1 MTRKLFIGFIAVLAM
16 SLWFVGCTTHPVPP
30 DEIPPVVTIDSPV
43 QGDDIEICGAFSVT
57 GTASDVDPGLVAITL
72 LIDGEVVGTETL
84 DTVASTDY
92 EFTVDISE
100 FNVTCGDV
108 VIEVV
113 AEDGEGNEDTESID
127 VTVCND
133 DAAPVVEITPE
144 TADLFNDQWIWMMV
158 AVTEDNV
165 EGCGATINGVEYS
178 GDISANSTGY
188 QFMVS
193 KLYLNEG
200 PNTVVFT
207 VTDKCENVGSDI
219 AVISYAE
226 EGLIVELVSP
236 TAGQTFCEGIT
247 FVAEA
252 DYQDRD
258 EPVVEQVKF
267 YIDGYPYVAT
277 EDSGVWSYALLGDAW
292 DILGEGSHSVYAK
305 AWGSE
310 GDIVESDPVGFFVD
324 CGNLVVEITNPI
336 SGDDLCGEVTF
347 AASANYREMP
357 GITSIEFWFD
367 VEGQKRWLD
376 TTAPYEYTV
385 DVFAVFDEGP
395 HTVYAVANLET
406 GARVESGY
414 VAWNRACGI
423 PEITLT
429 SPSSPG
435 ETLCEAYTFSAEVDL
450 GGIEYTEI
458 ESVDF
463 YIDNIAYAAEESG
476 DEWVYSVDNAW
487 ENWDL
492 GDHSVYAEVVANT
505 GTSTTEESSFFVSCV
520 DPVVEVTYDSED
532 ECLCGPVV
540 FTATAAYRDL
550 PGIVEVQFFFDE
562 DTVARFTDQEAPF
575 EYSVDVSE
583 DFEPATHTVYA
594 VAVMEDG
601 DEVPSPLVPWV
612 KSCQPEAW
620 VIINSIDHCNRTV
633 IITAGWADDNVEP
646 AKTFDFAA
654 NTCEGSWSH
663 DQLNDYDDTVTFSFD
678 PDVCGYG
685 DYEISVTVYDGWC
698 EGFATAIG
706 TVTFVDDCF
715 GDLDFS
721 DPMDIGVYGDSQAT
735 WPLAATANDRLVM
748 PELTAV
754 DFFYDIDATV
764 PPGEPNF
771 GALCSA
777 EDNGDGTWGCD
788 FDSAD
793 LPDVGGYYYFH
804 VTSTDNA
811 ENTQWAAP
819 QMFWK
824 SDMPAGLNLVEEHE
838 DGNYYDNGFATLP
851 FTLTFTDDNLADA
864 VTTYTVYW
872 DFSDGGHYVTSVGAL
887 DLGTS
892 AITHTFDALGSYT
905 LDVYIVEY
913 TPVDDRN
920 VMVTSLT
927 ETWTICLEIDPP
939 AVTSFNVENIPF
951 IADEGPYDNDW
962 VNPNDFLV
970 CDFDE
975 HHTDLGSTFEA
986 DDVDVGNC
994 VSGCDYFTIELTSVE
1009 WPYYHMITV
1018 ACGETYQDI
1027 IWDNYD
1033 AGEWTV
1039 DFTVY
1044 DKAGNMATAQ
1054 EIVTKSDFPTYET
1067 LAFYTNEW
1075 PLGTWNCFQ
1084 DPVGI
1089 PVRFDDWNSM
1099 DDSGYPLDSLLF
1111 EFTSSDGTNVWTE
1124 EIFSYDPNGFALP
1137 WVYWFEHYDDMT
1149 ARIWSCDQW
1158 GQWWVSD
1165 DFDVNLQD
1173 LCAPDQPEIDEVDDF
1188 FNPAI
1193 AITNAWDRADVQ
1205 SGGEGVPLEPC
1216 QIHLEYLVGDRDGE
1230 SGPFGHSGPEV
1241 ARVEIIAFDVA
1252 DGYNGDPSY
1261 WTTNYPG
1268 VYDGTGVSAF
1278 TGVIATR
1285 SGGTAGDA
1293 NWAVD
1298 SDFYGICGWFYVY
1311 AQAVD
1316 VNGNRSEPSFPVVL
1330 FKYSVP
1336 TFADCYVKAV
1346 DAELC
1351 MAIEMECP
1359 DDDEYTYDWN
1369 FGDGSPVLVDGGDN
1383 VCHTFTLAALR
1394 TVTVDFYVNGV
1405 FSGTTD
1411 TWVSVGDE
1419 QDPWVTNLDIAPY
1432 HPIDAPNDNEGNEG
1446 TKNAQYGDM
1455 YYDLTALDNGILQGV
1470 GGDSLSASVSVEL
1483 WTDADGLPGGLPG
1496 TFVEAI
1502 ERPQFLNEDCRD
1514 NEIEVRFMYNWDGK
1528 DRGYYFF
1535 RARAHDRSGN
1545 NTGDDTA
1552 PTTDDYLNL
1561 QLFHSD
1567 PPGSAE
1573 TGGVLAIIG
1582 DYTNLHTL
1590 EFAVNADVSDD
1601 GDILGIKYQWDR
1613 RTDLRCTENG
1623 SWWSDPG
1630 FVVETEFSPPYDP
1643 DVWRLDYF
1651 EAGYGY
1657 NTPGDPYNT
1666 SDSRY
1671 GYRCTTSSTTSDGPA
1686 FRAVDE
1692 DGIYS
1697 QIIIFPV
1704 IIEDVSEP
1712 RLVWIDPDCSVN
1724 IDGNITLTVYAS
1736 DYPEYNRDG
1745 LPGISKVQFLVN
1757 DVFIAEDTA
1766 PEPGDPFD
1774 YEIDGLTG
1782 PTYEFNHTFDVSA
1795 FLDAEFGPDYGG
1807 VALFEAR
1814 AFDINEDQ
1822 VGSREFECLESN
1834 DPVVAPA
1841 AACDLIS
1848 GSQTVVFPFQ
1858 NYISDDND
1866 ISYIEVNF
1874 GDGSGW
1880 WTINWANAHNYA
1892 YNYGAWG
1899 NWTVTVNVYD
1909 TAGDSTLGVVLS
1921 TDVWTDNVDP
1931 SADWAAGVPAIGELC
1946 VTADYPT
1953 DIMIT
1958 PDNVADNS
1966 GCLDRVEFYLSDNG
1980 NPGTYEYYFTA
1991 TGAPW
1996 TFPWYPYD
2004 QESKDI
2010 FVGIRV
2016 FDQAGNVFEFGIDDG
2031 SVWFEQDLKPWN
2043 PSIDHPEVWALLGAD
2058 IELLGAGENDVNDP
2072 FDCAW
2077 DDDDDGSKDDTTNP
2091 ISESV
2096 DPHYAPSGV
2105 AGNYTLRM
2113 GLEEAPC
2120 WLYNTDWTVLNTTT
2134 ADIYVVD
2141 DIAPTIT
2148 DFTVT
2153 PVETKQATIDFD
2165 VHDIDANLNCWWWEY
2180 AELTITSYSE
2190 GDDLHFATFYSA
2202 YQWNPTWPDNVSYE
2216 DPCFYGAEN
2225 FTYTFDVGG
2234 FEDCDGP
2241 IGDVYV
2247 DVDGLPLGYNPYEDG
2262 DDLDVNIDAWDTESN
2277 MGNLAFQI
2285 TISDVLAP
2293 EAPADAAYWIYPE
2306 PFATVVAGTPITV
2319 QVRPLDWHCANI
2331 TDVEFFADEPAYD
2344 YASVNMDNFFGA
2356 DTDVDADGIFEAT
2369 TVLSVGSHTI
2379 GIFAWDDVVNESQ
2392 QWFINITVV
2401 SP

>member
-1 MTRKLFIGFIAVLAM
+1 MTRKLFIGFIAVLAV
-16 SLWFVGCTTHPVPP
+16 SLWFVGCTTDPAP
-30 DEIPPVVTIDSPV
+30 DEIPPVVTIDSPD
-43 QGDDIEICGAFSVT
+43 QDDSECSAFTVE
-57 GTASDVDPGLVAITL
+57 GTARDTDPGLASVTL
-72 LIDGEVVGTETL
+72 YVDGEEVES
-84 DTVASTDY
+84 VALTDAASY
-92 EFTVDISE
+92 NFEFDVSASD
-100 FNVTCGDV
+100 FPADCGEV
-108 VIEVV
+108 EVEVV
-113 AEDGEGNEDTESID
+113 AKDGEGNETSEKVD
-127 VTVCND
+127 VVLCND
-133 DAAPVVEITPE
+133 TTDPVVTLTPA
-144 TADLFNDQWIWMMV
+144 TTDLYNNQVVDLAIS
-158 AVTEDNV
+158 VTEPNFV
-165 EGCGATINGVEYS
+165 RGRLFLNGTALGAWDDDMLATTRITGDQLDLGANTVEYRVE
-178 GDISANSTGY
+178 DY
-188 QFMVS
+188 
-193 KLYLNEG
+193 
-200 PNTVVFT
+200 
-207 VTDKCENVGSDI
+207 CENVGSGSATI
-219 AVISYAE
+219 NYATTEACAVITFPSE
-226 EGLIVELVSP
+226 EE
-236 TAGQTFCEGIT
+236 C
-247 FVAEA
+247 
-252 DYQDRD
+252 
-258 EPVVEQVKF
+258 
-267 YIDGYPYVAT
+267 
-277 EDSGVWSYALLGDAW
+277 
-292 DILGEGSHSVYAK
+292 
-305 AWGSE
+305 
-310 GDIVESDPVGFFVD
+310 
-324 CGNLVVEITNPI
+324 
-336 SGDDLCGEVTF
+336 LCGTVTF
-347 AASANYREMP
+347 TADASYRDMP
-357 GITSIEFWFD
+357 AIEKVQFFFD
-367 VEGQKRWLD
+367 GEPSPRFTD
-376 TTAPYEYTV
+376 MTEPYEYTV
-385 DVFAVFDEGP
+385 NVNNTFEPAP
-395 HTVYAVANLET
+395 HTVW
-406 GARVESGY
+406 ARTIL
-414 VAWNRACGI
+414 A
-423 PEITLT
+423 
-429 SPSSPG
+429 
-435 ETLCEAYTFSAEVDL
+435 D
-450 GGIEYTEI
+450 
-458 ESVDF
+458 
-463 YIDNIAYAAEESG
+463 
-476 DEWVYSVDNAW
+476 
-487 ENWDL
+487 
-492 GDHSVYAEVVANT
+492 
-505 GTSTTEESSFFVSCV
+505 GTVCDG
-520 DPVVEVTYDSED
+520 DPVN
-532 ECLCGPVV
+532 
-540 FTATAAYRDL
+540 
-550 PGIVEVQFFFDE
+550 
-562 DTVARFTDQEAPF
+562 
-575 EYSVDVSE
+575 
-583 DFEPATHTVYA
+583 
-594 VAVMEDG
+594 
-601 DEVPSPLVPWV
+601 WV
-612 KSCQPEAW
+612 KSCDPSAVLQ
-620 VIINSIDHCNRTV
+620 VVSIDHCNRMVTV
-633 IITAGWADDNVEP
+633 SAALSSDDNNEP
-646 AKTFDFAA
+646 GLTYEFSAATCDGNWIHNQGPSNNSAATFTFDPA
-654 NTCEGSWSH
+654 
-663 DQLNDYDDTVTFSFD
+663 
-678 PDVCGYG
+678 VCGYG
-685 DYEISVTVYDGWC
+685 EYEISVTVYDGWC
-698 EGFATAIG
+698 DGMDTENV
-706 TVTFVDDCF
+706 TVTFVDNCL
-715 GDLDFS
+715 GDLEFT
-721 DPMDIGVYGDSQAT
+721 DPTATGVYGDSQDE
-735 WPLAATANDRLVM
+735 WPLAVYATDRLVD
-748 PELTAV
+748 PAITAV
-754 DFFYDIDATV
+754 DFYYDDSMV
-764 PPGEPNF
+764 LPPAEPVF
-771 GALCSA
+771 GMLCSA
-777 EDNGDGTWGCD
+777 TDAGADSWGCD

-793 LPDVGGYYYFH
+793 LPAVGGYYYFH
-804 VTSTDNA
+804 AMSTDNA
-811 ENTQWAAP
+811 DPANTQWATP
-819 QMFWK
+819 ELFWK
-824 SDMPAGLNLVEEHE
+824 SDMPTALNLAEEHA
-838 DGNYYDNGFATLP
+838 DGNYYDNVFLTLP
-851 FTLTFTDDNLADA
+851 FTVTFTDDNLADN
-864 VTTYTVYW
+864 VTTYDVVW
-872 DFSDGGHYVTSVGAL
+872 DFSDGGHYVTHVGAL
-887 DLGTS
+887 DPGTS
-892 AITHTFDALGSYT
+892 GITHSFAALGSYT

-913 TPVDDRN
+913 TPVDSGRN
-920 VMVTSLT
+920 VTVTSLT
-927 ETWTICLEIDPP
+927 EAWNICLEIDPP
-939 AVTSFNVENIPF
+939 AITSFDVENIPF

-975 HHTDLGSTFEA
+975 HHADLGSTFEA

-994 VSGCDYFTIELTSVE
+994 VSGCDYYTIELTSVE
-1009 WPYYHMITV
+1009 WPFYHMITV

-1027 IWDNYD
+1027 VWDNYD
-1033 AGEWTV
+1033 AGVWTV
-1039 DFTVY
+1039 DFTIY

-1054 EIVTKSDFPTYET
+1054 EIVTKSDFPTFDT

-1124 EIFSYDPNGFALP
+1124 EIFSYDPNGFSLP

-1149 ARIWSCDQW
+1149 ARIWSCDMY

-1165 DFDVNLQD
+1165 DFEVNLQD

-1188 FNPAI
+1188 FNPPI
-1193 AITNAWDRADVQ
+1193 AITSAWDRADVQ
-1205 SGGEGVPLEPC
+1205 SGGEGVPFEPC
-1216 QIHLEYLVGDRDGE
+1216 QIHLEYVVGDRDGE

-1241 ARVEIIAFDVA
+1241 ARVEIIAFDVP
-1252 DGYNGDPSY
+1252 DGYMGDTTY
-1261 WTTNYPG
+1261 WTDLYG
-1268 VYDGTGVSAF
+1268 GGYDGPGTSAF
-1278 TGVIATR
+1278 NGVIATR
-1285 SGGTAGDA
+1285 TGGTAGDA
-1293 NWAVD
+1293 SWAVD

-1330 FKYSVP
+1330 YKYSVP
-1336 TFADCYVKAV
+1336 TFADCYVTAV

-1351 MAIEMECP
+1351 MAIVMECP

-1405 FSGTTD
+1405 FAGTTD

-1470 GGDSLSASVSVEL
+1470 GGDAPAVTVEL

-1502 ERPQFLNEDCRD
+1502 ERPQFVNADCRD
-1514 NEIEVRFMYNWDGK
+1514 NEIEIRFMYNWDGK

-1567 PPGSAE
+1567 PPGSPE

-1613 RTDLRCTENG
+1613 RTDLRCSEDG
-1623 SWWSDPG
+1623 DWWSDPG
-1630 FVVETEFSPPYDP
+1630 FVVETEFSPPYSP
-1643 DVWRLDYF
+1643 DVWRLNYF

-1657 NTPGDPYNT
+1657 NVPGDPYNT

-1697 QIIIFPV
+1697 QIILFPV

-1712 RLVWIDPDCSVN
+1712 RLAWITPDCTIVDN
-1724 IDGNITLTVYAS
+1724 IDGNVTLTVWAS

-1757 DVFIAEDTA
+1757 DFFIDEDLT
-1766 PEPGDPFD
+1766 GLDVGMQ
-1774 YEIDGLTG
+1774 EIDGLTG
-1782 PTYEFNHTFDVSA
+1782 PTYEFSITFDLSV
-1795 FLDAEFGPDYGG
+1795 FLNTAYGYDYGG
-1807 VALFEAR
+1807 TALFEAR

-1822 VGSREFECLESN
+1822 VGSRENACIESN
-1834 DPVVAPA
+1834 DPVVTPA

-1858 NYISDDND
+1858 NYLYDDNGID
-1866 ISYIEVNF
+1866 YIEVNF
-1874 GDGSGW
+1874 GDGAGW
-1880 WTINWANAHNYA
+1880 WTISWANAHNYA

-1899 NWTVTVNVYD
+1899 QWTVTVNVYD
-1909 TAGDSTLGVVLS
+1909 IAGDSTLGVVLS

-1931 SADWAAGVPAIGELC
+1931 SADWAAGYPAIGELC
-1946 VTADYPT
+1946 VTEDYPT
-1953 DIMIT
+1953 NIMIT

-1991 TGAPW
+1991 TAAPW

-2010 FVGIRV
+2010 FVGVRV
-2016 FDQAGNVFEFGIDDG
+2016 YDQAGNMFDFGIDDG

-2058 IELLGAGENDVNDP
+2058 IELLGAGENDVDDP

-2077 DDDDDGSKDDTTNP
+2077 DDDDNGTKDDTTDP
-2091 ISESV
+2091 ISVSV
-2096 DPHYAPSGV
+2096 DPHLAPSGV

-2113 GLEEAPC
+2113 GLEDDC
-2120 WLYNTDWTVLNTTT
+2120 WDYNTDPVNTTT

-2148 DFTVT
+2148 DNTVS

-2165 VHDIDANLNCWWWEY
+2165 VHDIDANLNCWWWDY
-2180 AELTITSYSE
+2180 AELTIVSVPE
-2190 GDDLHFATFYSA
+2190 GDDLHRATFYSA

-2247 DVDGLPLGYNPYEDG
+2247 DADGLPLGYNPYEDG
-2262 DDLDVNIDAWDTESN
+2262 DDLDVNIDAWDTEGN
-2277 MGNLAFQI
+2277 MGNLAFTI

-2319 QVRPLDWHCANI
+2319 QVRPLDWHCAAI
-2331 TDVEFFADEPAYD
+2331 TLVEFFSDEPSYD
-2344 YASVNMDNFFGA
+2344 YASVNMDNFFGS

-2369 TVLSVGSHTI
+2369 TVLAVGNHTI
-2379 GIFAWDDVVNESQ
+2379 GIFAWDDVVNESS
-2392 QWFINITVV
+2392 QWFINVTVV